1 MSDASVPRCHGLS
14 EQAPPP
20 VCSLLVVEDVLD
32 VIRTRYLDTRT
43 CSWTTLHGFILFF
56 GWFFKQNTRG
66 SFACCLLLYFYCFVI
81 FRVSFSAKVYAPGPH
96 GGCIISRKRVSL
108 LCTYNTSDGCAIN
121 TILLLINSYKYIVLI
136 RVGTIAHSP
145 RYVNKQTTPTTKS
158 LVCICL
164 ESPSSTPKYYPFLRA
179 QLDFDVFLPAR
190 IASFFYVLRL
200 IATYPPPKG
209 HLVYIC
215 GAVLQY

>member
-1 MSDASVPRCHGLS
+1 MGSCCGRRTRPKKHVSDASVPRCHGLS

-96 GGCIISRKRVSL
+96 GGCIISRKRASL
-108 LCTYNTSDGCAIN
+108 LHNQIKVMVA
-121 TILLLINSYKYIVLI
+121 LLFMCSYIVQPQSRFGKNHLQFELI
-136 RVGTIAHSP
+136 CNLSP
-145 RYVNKQTTPTTKS
+145 KR
-158 LVCICL
+158 
-164 ESPSSTPKYYPFLRA
+164 
-179 QLDFDVFLPAR
+179 D
-190 IASFFYVLRL
+190 
-200 IATYPPPKG
+200 
-209 HLVYIC
+209 C
-215 GAVLQY
+215 GS

>member
-1 MSDASVPRCHGLS
+1 MIH
-14 EQAPPP
+14 
-20 VCSLLVVEDVLD
+20 
-32 VIRTRYLDTRT
+32 TRYLDTRT
-43 CSWTTLHGFILFF
+43 CSWITLYVFF
-56 GWFFKQNTRG
+56 SFFRLVLPSKYVRI
-66 SFACCLLLYFYCFVI
+66 ACCCLLLPQYFYSFVI